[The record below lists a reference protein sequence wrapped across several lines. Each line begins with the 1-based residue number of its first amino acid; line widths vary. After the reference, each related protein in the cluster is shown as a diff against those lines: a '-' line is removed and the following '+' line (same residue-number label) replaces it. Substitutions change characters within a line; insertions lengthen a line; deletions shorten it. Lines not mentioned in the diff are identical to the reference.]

1 VVSEGRTEWLLVLVL
16 FMLTLCFTFLRPVY
30 HYHKKTVDSASGIV
44 GTIGRKSFKE
54 LSSCDIMRRVSAN
67 EVRTL
72 SEKFPEVAPG
82 CLLTS
87 SGPDKLQDVWDNG
100 VGANT
105 PAKHWIY

>member
-1 VVSEGRTEWLLVLVL
+1 VKEKQSVVVVLVLV
-16 FMLTLCFTFLRPVY
+16 MLTFCLLFLRPVF

-44 GTIGRKSFKE
+44 GTIGRKTFQE
-54 LSSCDIMRRVSAN
+54 LSSSDIMRRVSAN

-82 CLLTS
+82 CLLNS
-87 SGPDKLQDVWDNG
+87 SGPGKLQDVWDNG